1 MKNYS
6 DSNIH
11 FMIIKVFI
19 IIFILLLSISI
30 INYIFNG
37 FEITI
42 TIKDKYSNYY
52 RHRQITYY
60 TVVDTNN
67 NIYNVNNSWFNRDF
81 NKAEEDYN
89 LLNKGATYKVKGH
102 GFKVDMLGVYPII
115 YNVLPA

>member
-42 TIKDKYSNYY
+42 TIKDKYIKSY
-52 RHRQITYY
+52 RKTTY

-67 NIYNVNNSWFNRDF
+67 NIYNVDNAWFIGDF
-81 NKAEEDYN
+81 NKAEDYN
-89 LLNKGATYKVKGH
+89 VMNKGEKYKVKGF
-102 GFKVDMLGVYPII
+102 GFRVDMLGWYPSI
-115 YNVLPA
+115 YNVQPA